1 MIADNRTFID
11 RFKGTFSKT
20 DAVQSRVKMLEKLV
34 IVQVDEVD
42 NSSLKLKFPATVRS
56 GQYPVIVKDLTK
68 AYGEHVVLK
77 MQILKEARKLPVGKK
92 MEKVDHD

>member
-1 MIADNRTFID
+1 MGRIYDYKAKYSHYLRVAKRQTYSPAKAYDEQQRMIADNRTFID

-42 NSSLKLKFPATVRS
+42 T
-56 GQYPVIVKDLTK
+56 Q
-68 AYGEHVVLK
+68 H
-77 MQILKEARKLPVGKK
+77 
-92 MEKVDHD
+92 

>member
-20 DAVQSRVKMLEKLV
+20 DAVQSRVKMLEKV

-42 NSSLKLKFPATVRS
+42 NSSLKLKFPTVRS

-77 MQILKEARKLPVGKK
+77 MQILLLKEARKLPL
-92 MEKVDHD
+92 